1 MPSRTNIS
9 EVIDSGLVAKFK
21 RDLVKVLDS
30 VQQTS
35 NQIWKPVSNF
45 ENLYEVSNFARIRSL
60 DRTIQKFGKLCVRK
74 GKILVPCIYKD
85 FKVVRLVDEDS
96 NKHFKYLHR
105 LVYEAFKGEIQNGAQ
120 IIHKD
125 RNKNNNCPDNLEQVF
140 EKHVFNLPRRERTI
154 YKCKETGET
163 FKNPS
168 KFMKKRNLKISL
180 YIFKNCVRTGE
191 VLPGTKY
198 HIGIV

>member
-1 MPSRTNIS
+1 MSIFLIRFGDLFNGF
-9 EVIDSGLVAKFK
+9 EKF
-21 RDLVKVLDS
+21 
-30 VQQTS
+30 
-35 NQIWKPVSNF
+35 
-45 ENLYEVSNFARIRSL
+45 YEVSIFGRIRSL
-60 DRTIQKFGKLCVRK
+60 DRTIQKFGKFCVRK

-85 FKVVRLVDEDS
+85 FKVVRLVDQDS
-96 NKHFKYLHR
+96 SKHFKYVHR
-105 LVYEAFKGEIQNGAQ
+105 LVYEAFKGDIPDNALVL
-120 IIHKD
+120 HKD
-125 RNKNNNCPDNLEQVF
+125 LNKMNNTPENLQIRF
-140 EKHVFNLPRRERTI
+140 YEKTSEIKPRPRKI

-168 KFMKKRNLKISL
+168 KFLKKRNLKISL

>member
-1 MPSRTNIS
+1 MSSRTIIE

-45 ENLYEVSNFARIRSL
+45 ENLYEVSNSGRIRSL

-85 FKVVRLVDEDS
+85 FKVVRLVDENS
-96 NKHFKYLHR
+96 SKHFKYLHR
-105 LVYEAFKGEIQNGAQ
+105 LVFQAFIGEIQNGAQ

-125 RNKNNNCPDNLEQVF
+125 RNKKNNFPDNLEQVF
-140 EKHVFNLPRRERTI
+140 EKHVFNLPRRERAI
-154 YKCKETGET
+154 YKCKETGEI

-168 KFMKKRNLKISL
+168 KFLKKRNLKISL